1 MREDP
6 AKNRHNLTLLII
18 TVLVFGVYLTAL
30 KAGFLAMDDVSVM
43 RLIQSGKVSIHGLIF
58 SPGNDYYRPL
68 TILSYL
74 ADFSLFGSNPAGFH
88 LTNILIHLG
97 NALLLYYLA
106 MSLMGKDRGSKIY
119 SMLAALLFA
128 LHPINSEAVVWI
140 SARTDLLCCFFA
152 LICLN
157 IFIRRSRDVTPLV
170 FLGLFLSCLCSLAS
184 KESSLFLPLLALLYF
199 ILERNN
205 VPLKNAIAACSA
217 LGIAAIVYLLLRK
230 GLPVASTT
238 ANETTIATGSHPVHF
253 FIDGAAALGFYLR
266 KLFYPFPLSIA
277 ITEIPTY
284 LCLFLFLLCCGA
296 AAILWKKSSSLR
308 FPLLFLALSL
318 IPPLG
323 VLFLSFAW
331 TPYAERYLYIPSA
344 AFALCCGI
352 LIHRYR
358 EKVPQFIAASCI
370 ALLAIPTA
378 YRVSQWTNPIPFWQD
393 AVEKSPRFGTVRLPL
408 AAVYLEAGRNA
419 DAERSLRQADNL
431 GLPRKS
437 ARDFSHELWKLLD
450 SRRKLTRPAESAMS
464 P

>member
-6 AKNRHNLTLLII
+6 MKSRRTLHLLVLS
-18 TVLVFGVYLTAL
+18 VLVLGVYLTAL
-30 KAGFLAMDDVSVM
+30 NAGFLAVDDVSIM
-43 RLIQSGKVSIHGLIF
+43 RVIQSGNVSIRGLLF

-68 TILSYL
+68 TVLSFL
-74 ADFSLFGSNPAGFH
+74 ADFLLYGSNPAGYH
-88 LTNILIHLG
+88 LTNILLHLG
-97 NALLLYYLA
+97 NVLLLYYLA
-106 MSLMGKDRGSKIY
+106 TTLMGKDRDAGNY
-119 SMLAALLFA
+119 ALLAALVFA

-140 SARTDLLCCFFA
+140 SARTDLLCCFFS

-157 IFIRRSRDVTPLV
+157 ILIRRSRVVTPLV

-184 KESSLFLPLLALLYF
+184 KEASLFLPLLALLYF
-199 ILERNN
+199 ILARKK
-205 VPLKNAIAACSA
+205 VPLRNAIAACSA
-217 LGIAAIVYLLLRK
+217 LGIATIVYLLLRK
-230 GLPVASTT
+230 GLPVASAAAIKTT
-238 ANETTIATGSHPVHF
+238 LPTGSLPVTL

-277 ITEIPTY
+277 ITEIPSY
-284 LCLFLFLLCCGA
+284 LCLFIFLLSCGT
-296 AAILWKKSSSLR
+296 AAILWKKSSLLR
-308 FPLLFLALSL
+308 FPLSFLALSL

-323 VLFLSFAW
+323 VFFLSFAW

-358 EKVPQFIAASCI
+358 KKIPQFIAAICI
-370 ALLAIPTA
+370 SLLAIPTV
-378 YRVSQWTNPIPFWQD
+378 YRVSQWTKPIPFWQD

-431 GLPRKS
+431 GLSRKS